1 MEFKAGDRVRVLRVD
16 GRDVDFDGTLTY
28 LEESMA
34 NLIDC
39 TNEKYDNAAVFLPND
54 DEFGPDKT
62 DYLVLAEDEEDT
74 KGGNNL
80 PTIKRKVE
88 MNLPQLIEWAWENE
102 IKNERFIHS
111 DSNPPEYVWVNENS
125 EIEFDEDMILRK
137 SDLFTVE
144 VEEPITED
152 TVIDNLIEI
161 NELIDFR
168 KEGLLGGVRLYKNS
182 SINKVEND
190 KSVAYYIM
198 NDDLEMTLIWK
209 RKEGLVE

>member
-1 MEFKAGDRVRVLRVD
+1 MEFKAGDRVHVLRYN
-16 GRDVDFDGTLTY
+16 GEDVDFYGTLKY
-28 LEESMA
+28 VDKCMA
-34 NLIDC
+34 NLFDC
-39 TNEKYDNAAVFLPND
+39 TIKRNEGVAVFLPSDNS
-54 DEFGPDKT
+54 FGEDKE
-62 DYLVLAEDEEDT
+62 DYFVLEEDEEDT

-88 MNLPQLIEWAWENE
+88 MNLPELIEWGFENDVTNTWYRASNVE
-102 IKNERFIHS
+102 EYISEVFFDTTGLPQFSNTVNKN
-111 DSNPPEYVWVNENS
+111 DT
-125 EIEFDEDMILRK
+125 
-137 SDLFTVE
+137 FTVE
-144 VEEPITED
+144 VEERIDED